1 MATAGNGSG
10 NATNAGNGDNVPT
23 ANPNARVDPTDDNP
37 RGYPPFD
44 MRLVPNYTNNQL
56 TYYYTS
62 GAIPAAEQARFQ
74 QLMKQRKT
82 SLEMLGWNGASDD
95 NDEPSTPEESVTP
108 AIENSDSDC
117 PAPLPGYKGIKIN
130 ASDIPKLA
138 YNSTIAQY
146 NNWLADVKT
155 GFDGDPARFPTSRQ
169 KIILASIT
177 LDEQLKTT
185 LNSAA
190 QDNPDLSH
198 HWRKFERWL
207 RDVVLHGGS
216 DKLKLSKEFTAARQ
230 LLKEDPNQFY
240 LRLFNLEIQSGRT
253 VSTEDYRTRL
263 LKPLQNLMDQHDR
276 EYPTIQHAVTH
287 AGKLWQTLDREKVR
301 LELIE
306 EKDKAQQ
313 RYENF
318 GQRRRDDP
326 RPQGQNEDRRS
337 SHRSSHRNSQRDFRR
352 ESRDTQRPPRRD
364 QSRPKSGLST
374 SERDYRRENN
384 LCYRCGLPDHSAK
397 GCKSPF
403 NPNRTPVKDDKTKSQ
418 SYKAWARKRTR
429 TQALRASSPSDN
441 DKSDH
446 DVHTTTD
453 EDYESDS
460 DRPRKRSKN

>member
-10 NATNAGNGDNVPT
+10 NAAGSSGNGDNVPT
-23 ANPNARVDPTDDNP
+23 TNPNVRVDPTDDNP

-82 SLEMLGWNGASDD
+82 SLELLGWNGASDESD
-95 NDEPSTPEESVTP
+95 GPSTPEEDSTIPV
-108 AIENSDSDC
+108 NSDSDC
-117 PAPLPGYKGIKIN
+117 PAPLPGHKGIKIN
-130 ASDIPKLA
+130 PSDIPKLA
-138 YNSTIAQY
+138 YNSTVAQY

-190 QDNPDLSH
+190 QDNSDLSH

-240 LRLFNLEIQSGRT
+240 LRLFNLGIQSGRT

-276 EYPTIQHAVTH
+276 EYPTIQQAVTH
-287 AGKLWQTLDREKVR
+287 AGRLWQTLDREKVR
-301 LELIE
+301 LELKE
-306 EKDKAQQ
+306 EKEKAQN

-337 SHRSSHRNSQRDFRR
+337 SRRNFQRDSRQ
-352 ESRDTQRPPRRD
+352 ESRDSHRPPRRD
-364 QSRPKSGLST
+364 RNRPKPSLST
-374 SERDYRRENN
+374 SERDYRKENH
-384 LCYRCGLPDHSAK
+384 LCFKCGLPDHSARD
-397 GCKSPF
+397 CKAPF
-403 NPNRTPVKDDKTKSQ
+403 NPERAPVKDDKTKSQ

-446 DVHTTTD
+446 NVHTTTDD

>member
-1 MATAGNGSG
+1 MS
-10 NATNAGNGDNVPT
+10 
-23 ANPNARVDPTDDNP
+23 
-37 RGYPPFD
+37 
-44 MRLVPNYTNNQL
+44 LVPSYTNSQL
-56 TYYYTS
+56 TYYFTS

-74 QLMKQRKT
+74 QLMEQRKA
-82 SLEMLGWNGASDD
+82 SLELLGWDGASD
-95 NDEPSTPEESVTP
+95 NNEPDTPQEDSTIP
-108 AIENSDSDC
+108 ANVNSDSDC
-117 PAPLPGYKGIKIN
+117 PAPLPGYRGIKIN
-130 ASDIPKLA
+130 PSDIPKLA
-138 YNSTIAQY
+138 YNSTVAQY
-146 NNWLADVKT
+146 NNWLADLKT

-169 KIILASIT
+169 KVILASIT

-185 LNSAA
+185 FNSAA
-190 QDNPDLSH
+190 KDSPVLSH

-240 LRLFNLEIQSGRT
+240 IRLFNLGIQSGRT

-276 EYPTIQHAVTH
+276 EYSIIQEAVTH
-287 AGKLWQTLDREKVR
+287 AGKLWQTLDKEKVR
-301 LELIE
+301 LELKE

-326 RPQGQNEDRRS
+326 RPQGQSEERRSSRQDSRRNFQRDSRDRRS
-337 SHRSSHRNSQRDFRR
+337 RR
-352 ESRDTQRPPRRD
+352 ERTPRRD
-364 QSRPKSGLST
+364 RSRSKNRLST
-374 SERDYRRENN
+374 KERDYRRENH
-384 LCYRCGLPDHSAK
+384 LCFNCGYPGHSIHH
-397 GCKSPF
+397 CEHPF
-403 NPNRTPVKDDKTKSQ
+403 SANRAPAKDDKTKSQ
-418 SYKAWARKRTR
+418 SYKAWSRKRAR

-446 DVHTTTD
+446 NVHTTTD
-453 EDYESDS
+453 EDHESDS